1 MKTALITGGLGFIGT
16 HIAIDLLK
24 TKKVKKCILLD
35 NFGGYMNP
43 TKKNFYD
50 YRKKRL
56 DLIKNKVIER
66 CDTSNVK
73 SVFEIIKKHQPE
85 IIFHTAALPLAKLDN
100 LNTDEAKIGS
110 VDSTVNILDA
120 ISFLQK
126 IKKKYKCKRFI
137 YISSSM
143 VYGDFKTNK
152 VNEKSPVKPK
162 EAYGTMKLAGEI
174 ITKGI
179 SRLNNIPYTII
190 RPSAVYGPTDMNR
203 RVSQI
208 FIENAF
214 NNKLI
219 EIEGKNE
226 KLDFTYIEDLA
237 KGCVLAGTKEKGINQ
252 TFNITF
258 GRAQTL
264 YSFVMN
270 LKKLFP
276 DLKFKIKTR
285 DKSKPSRGT
294 LSINKAQKFLN
305 FNPKYSLKIGVKKYV
320 KYLIDNNI
328 YKKIEKK

>member
-1 MKTALITGGLGFIGT
+1 
-16 HIAIDLLK
+16 
-24 TKKVKKCILLD
+24 
-35 NFGGYMNP
+35 MNP
-43 TKKNFYD
+43 SKKNFYD

-56 DLIKNKVIER
+56 DLIKNKIIER
-66 CDTSNVK
+66 CDTNNFK

-85 IIFHTAALPLAKLDN
+85 VIFHTAALPLAKLDN
-100 LNTDEAKIGS
+100 LNADEAKIGS

-120 ISFLQK
+120 ISLLQK
-126 IKKKYKCKRFI
+126 LKKQYKCKRFI

-152 VNEKSPVKPK
+152 VHETSPVNPK

-179 SRLNNIPYTII
+179 SKLNDIPYTII

-214 NNKLI
+214 INKLI

-237 KGCVLAGTKEKGINQ
+237 KGCVLAGTKEKGIDQ
-252 TFNITF
+252 IFNVTF
-258 GRAQTL
+258 GKAQTL
-264 YSFVMN
+264 YSFVTN
-270 LKKLFP
+270 LKKIFP
-276 DLKFKIKTR
+276 NLKFKIKTR

-294 LSINKAQKFLN
+294 LSINKAKKLLN

>member
-1 MKTALITGGLGFIGT
+1 MKTALITGGLGFIGA

-24 TKKVKKCILLD
+24 NKNVKRCILLD
-35 NFGGYMNP
+35 NFGSYINP

-50 YRKKRL
+50 FRKKRL

-66 CDTSNVK
+66 CDTSNFK

-110 VDSTVNILDA
+110 VDSTINLLDA
-120 ISFLQK
+120 ITLLNK
-126 IKKKYKCKRFI
+126 VEKKYKCKRFI
-137 YISSSM
+137 YLSSSM
-143 VYGDFKTNK
+143 VYGDFKTK
-152 VNEKSPVKPK
+152 QVDEKSPVNPK

-208 FIENAF
+208 FVESAF
-214 NNKLI
+214 KDKLI

-226 KLDFTYIEDLA
+226 KLDFTFIEDLA
-237 KGCVLAGTKEKGINQ
+237 KGCVLAGTKKKGINQ
-252 TFNITF
+252 TFNITY
-258 GRAQTL
+258 GKGQTL
-264 YSFVMN
+264 YSYVTN
-270 LKKLFP
+270 LKKFFP
-276 DLKFKIKTR
+276 NLKFKIKPKDIT
-285 DKSKPSRGT
+285 KPSRGT
-294 LSINKAQKFLN
+294 LSINKARKLLN
-305 FNPKYSLKIGVKKYV
+305 FNPKYNLRVGIKKYV
-320 KYLIDNNI
+320 EYLIQNKI
-328 YKKIEKK
+328 Y

>member
-1 MKTALITGGLGFIGT
+1 
-16 HIAIDLLK
+16 
-24 TKKVKKCILLD
+24 
-35 NFGGYMNP
+35 
-43 TKKNFYD
+43 
-50 YRKKRL
+50 
-56 DLIKNKVIER
+56 
-66 CDTSNVK
+66 
-73 SVFEIIKKHQPE
+73 
-85 IIFHTAALPLAKLDN
+85 
-100 LNTDEAKIGS
+100 
-110 VDSTVNILDA
+110 
-120 ISFLQK
+120 
-126 IKKKYKCKRFI
+126 
-137 YISSSM
+137 M

-152 VNEKSPVKPK
+152 VSETSPVKPK

-179 SRLNNIPYTII
+179 GRLNNIPYTII

-252 TFNITF
+252 IFNITF

-270 LKKLFP
+270 LKKFFP

-294 LSINKAQKFLN
+294 LSINKAKKFLN
-305 FNPKYSLKIGVKKYV
+305 FNPKNSLKIGVNKYV
-320 KYLIDNNI
+320 NYLIDNNI

>member
-1 MKTALITGGLGFIGT
+1 MKTALITGGLGFIGA

-24 TKKVKKCILLD
+24 NKKVKRCILLD
-35 NFGGYMNP
+35 NFGGYINP

-50 YRKKRL
+50 FRKKRL

-66 CDTSNVK
+66 CDTSNFK

-110 VDSTVNILDA
+110 VDSTINLLDA
-120 ISFLQK
+120 ITLLNK
-126 IKKKYKCKRFI
+126 VEKKYKCKRFI
-137 YISSSM
+137 YLSSSM
-143 VYGDFKTNK
+143 VYGDFKTK
-152 VNEKSPVKPK
+152 QVDEKSPVNPK

-208 FIENAF
+208 FVESAF
-214 NNKLI
+214 KDKLI

-226 KLDFTYIEDLA
+226 KLDFTFIEDLA
-237 KGCVLAGTKEKGINQ
+237 KGCVLAGTKKKGINQ
-252 TFNITF
+252 TFNITY
-258 GRAQTL
+258 GKGQTL
-264 YSFVMN
+264 YSYVIN
-270 LKKLFP
+270 LKRFFP
-276 DLKFKIKTR
+276 NLKFKIKPKDIT
-285 DKSKPSRGT
+285 KPSRGT
-294 LSINKAQKFLN
+294 LSINKARKLLN
-305 FNPKYSLKIGVKKYV
+305 FNPKYNLRVGIKKYV
-320 KYLIDNNI
+320 EYLIQNKI
-328 YKKIEKK
+328 Y

>member
-1 MKTALITGGLGFIGT
+1 MKTALITGGLGFIGA

-24 TKKVKKCILLD
+24 NKKVKRCILLD
-35 NFGGYMNP
+35 NFGGYINP

-50 YRKKRL
+50 FRKKRL

-66 CDTSNVK
+66 CDTSNFK

-110 VDSTVNILDA
+110 VDSTINILDA
-120 ISFLQK
+120 ITLLNK
-126 IKKKYKCKRFI
+126 VEKKYKCKRFI
-137 YISSSM
+137 YLSSSM
-143 VYGDFKTNK
+143 VYGDFKTK
-152 VNEKSPVKPK
+152 QVNEKSPVNPK

-208 FIENAF
+208 FIESAF
-214 NNKLI
+214 KDKLI

-226 KLDFTYIEDLA
+226 KLDFTFIEDLA
-237 KGCVLAGTKEKGINQ
+237 KGCVLAGTKKKGINQ
-252 TFNITF
+252 TFNITY
-258 GRAQTL
+258 GKGQTL
-264 YSFVMN
+264 YSYVIN
-270 LKKLFP
+270 LKRFFP
-276 DLKFKIKTR
+276 NLKFKIKPKDIT
-285 DKSKPSRGT
+285 KPSRGT
-294 LSINKAQKFLN
+294 LSINKARKLLN
-305 FNPKYSLKIGVKKYV
+305 FNPKYNLRVGIKKYV
-320 KYLIDNNI
+320 EYLIQNKI
-328 YKKIEKK
+328 Y

>member
-24 TKKVKKCILLD
+24 KKKVEKCILLD

-43 TKKNFYD
+43 TKENFYD
-50 YRKKRL
+50 FRKKRL
-56 DLIKNKVIER
+56 DLIKNKIIER
-66 CDTSNVK
+66 CDTNNFK

-110 VDSTVNILDA
+110 VDSTVNLLDA
-120 ISFLQK
+120 IVLLSK
-126 IKKKYKCKRFI
+126 IEKNYNCKRFI

-143 VYGDFKTNK
+143 VYGDFKASK
-152 VNEKSPVKPK
+152 VNEKSPVNPK
-162 EAYGTMKLAGEI
+162 ESYGTMKLAGEI

-179 SRLNNIPYTII
+179 SKLHNIPYTII

-214 NNKLI
+214 TNKQI

-226 KLDFTYIEDLA
+226 KLDFTYIEDLINGIGLCCSNKDA
-237 KGCVLAGTKEKGINQ
+237 INQ
-252 TFNITF
+252 TFNLTY
-258 GRAQTL
+258 G
-264 YSFVMN
+264 
-270 LKKLFP
+270 
-276 DLKFKIKTR
+276 
-285 DKSKPSRGT
+285 KSKKINTLIEILKGEFPNIKIFYKEKEKFMPERGT
-294 LSINKAQKFLN
+294 LDISKAKKLIGYNPIN
-305 FNPKYSLKIGVKKYV
+305 PIDTGYIKYISW
-320 KYLIDNNI
+320 
-328 YKKIEKK
+328 YKKFWNHLKRD